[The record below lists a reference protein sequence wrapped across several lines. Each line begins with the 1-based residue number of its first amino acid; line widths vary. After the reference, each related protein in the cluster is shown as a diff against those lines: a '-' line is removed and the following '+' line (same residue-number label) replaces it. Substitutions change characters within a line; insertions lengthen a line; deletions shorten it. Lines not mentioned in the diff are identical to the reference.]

1 MFVCLGLTSLLNI
14 CGHITTVPS
23 SSSTFTNVLPHRNAM
38 QQTQDMTPHP
48 SQNSDTITLST
59 RPQLL
64 HIGLFNAYIINYIR
78 KAKLNV

>member
-14 CGHITTVPS
+14 CGHITTVPTC

-48 SQNSDTITLST
+48 SQNSDTCGVPIHYTIHSAT
-59 RPQLL
+59 AASYCAIQCIYNKL
-64 HIGLFNAYIINYIR
+64 H
-78 KAKLNV
+78 